1 MQMSERNNQGFVREI
16 NGPIVTID
24 LPGIRSGEQVRIGEL
39 GLVGEVI
46 SLNGREATVQTYEST
61 DGVRPGEPAEGLGWP
76 LSVELGP
83 GLLGGIFD
91 GIQRPLEKIALQS
104 GDYIR
109 RGISLPGLDRERQ
122 WEFEPSPELGP
133 GKQIG
138 PGTVLG
144 TVQETETI
152 LHKILVPPRLEGE
165 LTELAPAG
173 DYEIEATIGHL
184 RDRHGHSHRLKLFH
198 RWPVRKPRPYLRRDD
213 GISPLITGQ
222 RVIDSFFPQL
232 KGGKGAVPGPFGAGK
247 TVVQQQIA
255 RWSNADIVIYV
266 GCGERGNEL
275 VDVLESFPQ
284 LEDPYTGRKL
294 MEKTLLVA
302 NTSNMPVVAREA
314 SIYVGLTMAEYYRD
328 MGYDVVML
336 ADSTSRWAEALR
348 EVSGRLG
355 QMPVEEGY
363 PAYLSSRLAAV
374 YERAGRVDTYDA
386 GPGSV
391 TLIGAVSPPGGDF
404 SEPVTSH
411 TKDIIE
417 TFWALSKELAD
428 ARHYPS
434 IDWVTSFSAH
444 VHAAAEWWHKEV
456 DRRWEARR
464 TEALALLARD
474 AELSRIVNLV
484 GPEALSDAQR
494 WQLEGAS
501 LIKEG
506 VLQQSALDEV
516 DTFCSPQKQFALLD
530 LTLSIYDKGMTLIE
544 LGVPVSHL
552 QDLPQLAK
560 VRRCKSM
567 YNSDQVSSITD
578 LAREI
583 EDAFEAIRLEYAK
596 QHSDD

>member
-1 MQMSERNNQGFVREI
+1 MSEHTRHGAIRDI

-24 LPGIRSGEQVRIGEL
+24 MPGIRNGEQVKLGEL
-39 GLVGEVI
+39 GLFGEVI
-46 SLNGREATVQTYEST
+46 ALQGERAVVQSYEST
-61 DGVRPGEPAEGLGWP
+61 EGMRPGGPAIALGRP

-91 GIQRPLEKIALQS
+91 GVQRPLEKIAMES
-104 GDYIR
+104 GDHIR
-109 RGISLPGLDRERQ
+109 RGLDLPALDRSRT
-122 WEFEPSPELGP
+122 WEFDPTPDLEPGT
-133 GKQIG
+133 QIG

-144 TVQETETI
+144 SVQETETI
-152 LHKILVPPRLEGE
+152 KHRILVPPGVSGE
-165 LTELAPAG
+165 LEEIAPSG
-173 DYEIEATIGHL
+173 DYELENCIARVRETQH
-184 RDRHGHSHRLKLFH
+184 HSRRLYLYH
-198 RWPVRKPRPYLRRDD
+198 RWPVRRPRPYLKRDD
-213 GISPLITGQ
+213 GVSPLITGQ
-222 RVIDSFFPQL
+222 RIIDTFFPQL

-275 VDVLESFPQ
+275 VDVLESFPK
-284 LEDPYTGRKL
+284 LTDPHTGRKL
-294 MEKTLLVA
+294 MERTLLVA

-314 SIYVGLTMAEYYRD
+314 SVYVGITMAEYYRD

-363 PAYLSSRLAAV
+363 PAYLASRLAAL
-374 YERAGRVDTYDA
+374 YERAGRVQTYGA
-386 GPGSV
+386 GSGSL

-434 IDWVTSFSAH
+434 IDWVGSFSGH
-444 VHAAAEWWHKEV
+444 VHTAAQWWAKEI
-456 DRRWEARR
+456 DRNWESRR
-464 TEALALLARD
+464 AQALALLARD

-484 GPEALSDAQR
+484 GPEALSSAQR
-494 WQLEGAS
+494 WELEGAA

-506 VLQQSALDEV
+506 VLQQSALDPV

-530 LTLSIYDKGMTLIE
+530 LALIVYDKGAEMVN
-544 LGVPVSHL
+544 LGVPVQEL
-552 QDLPQLAK
+552 QNLPLLAK

-567 YNSDQVSSITD
+567 FGSDQLDGIRALRAQAD
-578 LAREI
+578 KE
-583 EDAFEAIRLEYAK
+583 FENIRLEYAK
-596 QHSDD
+596 QREHAE